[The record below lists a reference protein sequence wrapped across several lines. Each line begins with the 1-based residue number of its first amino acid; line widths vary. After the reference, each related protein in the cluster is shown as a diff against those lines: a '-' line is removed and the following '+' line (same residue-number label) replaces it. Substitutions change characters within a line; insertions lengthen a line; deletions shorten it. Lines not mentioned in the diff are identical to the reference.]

1 MTNQADKKHG
11 KLILHSMITNNVP
24 EMSVKAKSQCVHL

>member
-1 MTNQADKKHG
+1 MTSQADKKHG
-11 KLILHSMITNNVP
+11 KLILHSTVTNHVP